1 MKQSIALKESHF
13 LTSPYRKLKHYIMM
27 GLALA
32 SLICLDTIPLQLGQA
47 QEQQAVP
54 AETSSVETSVSLPFD
69 RAQYLSPEN

>member
-1 MKQSIALKESHF
+1 
-13 LTSPYRKLKHYIMM
+13 MM

-54 AETSSVETSVSLPFD
+54 AEKSSVETSVSLPFD